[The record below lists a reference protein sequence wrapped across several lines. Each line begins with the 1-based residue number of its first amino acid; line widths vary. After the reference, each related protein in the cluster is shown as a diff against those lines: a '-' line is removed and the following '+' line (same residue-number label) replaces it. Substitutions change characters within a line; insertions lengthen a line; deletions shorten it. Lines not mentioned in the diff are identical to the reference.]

1 MNYLSLDIKYL
12 ISCFTS
18 LYSLRILFIKR
29 NFSWLRTESIK
40 VLEIKTSILFNL
52 DFASNTIELCFS
64 FLFLIIDLWFLIPL
78 VIAQIF
84 NPIAELL
91 IPIGIPIK
99 EAKSEI

>member
-18 LYSLRILFIKR
+18 LYSFRTLFIKR
-29 NFSWLRTESIK
+29 NLSWLITESIK
-40 VLEIKTSILFNL
+40 VLEIQTSILFNL
-52 DFASNTIELCFS
+52 DFASNSIELCFS
-64 FLFLIIDLWFLIPL
+64 FLLLIIDLWFLIPL

>member
-1 MNYLSLDIKYL
+1 MNYLSLGIKYL

-18 LYSLRILFIKR
+18 LYSFRTLFIKR
-29 NFSWLRTESIK
+29 NLSWLITESIK
-40 VLEIKTSILFNL
+40 VLEIQTSILFNL
-52 DFASNTIELCFS
+52 DFASNSIELCFS
-64 FLFLIIDLWFLIPL
+64 FLLLIIDLRYLIPL